1 MDVKQMMTKNE
12 TSAEYW
18 GDLISDCL
26 IHLNDEYESHVGGDR
41 LADLT
46 GWLHEDGN
54 GGEGHW
60 FETAPCYCLHVFADG
75 SFMDCEHGDVLTF
88 EQAAEEMRKILTD
101 EELLD
106 DDELRGKF
114 AVLQV
119 LAKVVNAA
127 IERSKTAPLKG
138 FGG

>member
-1 MDVKQMMTKNE
+1 MTDSAATRCGATFCADIQVCTVLNSSGCNWSAALASLRESGAHGPRGAARNERPDELWEKRVPTMDVKQMMTKNE

-60 FETAPCYCLHVFADG
+60 FETAPCYCLHVFAD
-75 SFMDCEHGDVLTF
+75 
-88 EQAAEEMRKILTD
+88 
-101 EELLD
+101 
-106 DDELRGKF
+106 
-114 AVLQV
+114 
-119 LAKVVNAA
+119 
-127 IERSKTAPLKG
+127 
-138 FGG
+138 